1 MELRSNEHSNDRRTD
16 ILTDR
21 IEMKVRRERHRRWS
35 EEDKLR
41 IVRESLQP
49 GMAVQAVAD
58 RYGIGNGLLYT
69 WRKQIL
75 ATAMAGFAPVQV
87 AGPAA
92 ALALPAPPPAESGRA
107 SPRPLDGEAAARA
120 GRLEIELAGGARVRV
135 AGAVDLN
142 LLRELLA
149 ILDGR

>member
-1 MELRSNEHSNDRRTD
+1 MERRSNEHSNDGRTD
-16 ILTDR
+16 VLTNR
-21 IEMKVRRERHRRWS
+21 LEMKVRRERHRRWS

-49 GMAVQAVAD
+49 GIAVQTVAD

-69 WRKQIL
+69 WRKQML

-87 AGPAA
+87 GAP
-92 ALALPAPPPAESGRA
+92 ALPGPLPAESGQA
-107 SPRPLDGEAAARA
+107 SPRPLDGEAATRA
-120 GRLEIELAGGARVRV
+120 GRLEIELPGGARVRV
-135 AGAVDLN
+135 GGAVDLN
-142 LLRELLA
+142 LLREVLA

>member
-1 MELRSNEHSNDRRTD
+1 MERRSNEHSNDSRTG

-49 GMAVQAVAD
+49 GIAVQAVAE

-87 AGPAA
+87 AEPAVTA
-92 ALALPAPPPAESGRA
+92 ALPGPPPIEAGGA
-107 SPRPLDGEAAARA
+107 WPRPPDDDAPAHA
-120 GRLEIELAGGARVRV
+120 GRLEVEFAGGARVRV

-142 LLRELLA
+142 LLRAVLT
-149 ILDGR
+149 ILDAR

>member
-1 MELRSNEHSNDRRTD
+1 MERRSNEHSNDSRKD
-16 ILTDR
+16 VLTDR

-35 EEDKLR
+35 DEDKLR

-49 GMAVQAVAD
+49 GIGVQAVAD
-58 RYGIGNGLLYT
+58 RNGIGNGLLYT

-75 ATAMAGFAPVQV
+75 AMAMAGFAPVQV

-92 ALALPAPPPAESGRA
+92 APALPGPPPIESGGA
-107 SPRPLDGEAAARA
+107 SPRPPEGEAAAHA

-142 LLRELLA
+142 LLRAVLA
-149 ILDGR
+149 MLDAR

>member
-1 MELRSNEHSNDRRTD
+1 MERRSNEHSNDSRTD

-49 GMAVQAVAD
+49 GIAVQAVAD

-75 ATAMAGFAPVQV
+75 ATALAGFAPVQI
-87 AGPAA
+87 AEPAA
-92 ALALPAPPPAESGRA
+92 APALPGPPPIEPGDA
-107 SPRPLDGEAAARA
+107 SPQPLDGEPATCA
-120 GRLEIELAGGARVRV
+120 GRLEIELAGGARLRV
-135 AGAVDLN
+135 AGAIDLN
-142 LLRELLA
+142 LLRAVLA
-149 ILDGR
+149 ILDAR

>member
-1 MELRSNEHSNDRRTD
+1 MERRSNEHSNDSRTD

-49 GMAVQAVAD
+49 GIAVQTVAD

-69 WRKQIL
+69 WRKQML
-75 ATAMAGFAPVQV
+75 ATAMAGFAPVHV
-87 AGPAA
+87 AAP
-92 ALALPAPPPAESGRA
+92 ALPGPLPAESGQA
-107 SPRPLDGEAAARA
+107 SARPLDGEAATRA
-120 GRLEIELAGGARVRV
+120 GRLEIELPGGARVRV
-135 AGAVDLN
+135 GGAVDLN
-142 LLRELLA
+142 LLREVLA